1 VTVLQFDK
9 GMQGKGFRVEV
20 AFVSPPEIL
29 PPERVV
35 GEPMTFEC
43 AVLGFPAG
51 KPVEFRIFEPFKLHD
66 EPLAT
71 LSAET
76 GEEDRIVS
84 VEWTYDHAAH
94 KDSVASTRFVVIAGC
109 GDYFNISEP
118 FEVLEPFER
127 TLTGAGGDPLSE
139 VEVLLRAPGRAD
151 IEAVTDEEGKLSLFV
166 PPAKYIVEVLDDE
179 DE

>member
-1 VTVLQFDK
+1 MTVLQFDK

-20 AFVSPPEIL
+20 AFVSPPEVL
-29 PPERVV
+29 PAERVI
-35 GEPMTFEC
+35 GEALTFEC

-51 KPVEFRIFEPFKLHD
+51 KPVEFRIFEPFKLH
-66 EPLAT
+66 EAPLAT
-71 LSAET
+71 VSGET

-127 TLTGAGGDPLSE
+127 TLTGAGGEPLAE
-139 VEVLLRAPGRAD
+139 VPVLLRSPGRAD
-151 IEAVTDEEGKLSLFV
+151 IEAQTDAEGKLSLFV
-166 PPAKYIVEVLDDE
+166 PPAKYIVEVLDEDDE
-179 DE
+179 